1 MRSIRINDDFKYI
14 IQSLSDGEI
23 GRLFVSMMQYA
34 AEEDLTKL
42 EDECVLTVWPIVRA
56 MLDQETSISLC
67 RIEE

>member
-1 MRSIRINDDFKYI
+1 MRSIRIYDDFKYI
-14 IQSLSDGEI
+14 IQSLSDDEI

-42 EDECVLTVWPIVRA
+42 EDEGVLAVWPIVRA
-56 MLDQETSISLC
+56 MLDSDTNISLC